1 MTEKSIFAY
10 KLFLTLNISDFS
22 LFFMW
27 QLQPLP
33 EKSHSPLSQ
42 QPPLK
47 VEVLSSPPPLFENL
61 VGGSLPPSPTPAERG
76 GGWTLCSPGIST
88 SDSTRELSDA
98 SFSALSKTK
107 EAPLFLFSDKLEL
120 SDGSLLTV
128 SLLFE

>member
-1 MTEKSIFAY
+1 MTIATPPWKKS
-10 KLFLTLNISDFS
+10 
-22 LFFMW
+22 
-27 QLQPLP
+27 
-33 EKSHSPLSQ
+33 
-42 QPPLK
+42 
-47 VEVLSSPPPLFENL
+47 LSSFSATPSKSWGPVKPPPLFENL
-61 VGGSLPPSPTPAERG
+61 VGGSLPPPPTPAERG